1 MISAAVKQCFPSAR
15 WLDDER
21 LRDVRVAIFR
31 ANGFDSALQEE
42 HVSRFLCCTVQDC
55 V

>member
-21 LRDVRVAIFR
+21 LRDVRVVIFR
-31 ANGFDSALQEE
+31 ANGFDSAPQEE
-42 HVSRFLCCTVQDC
+42 HASRLLCCTVQDC